1 MNDKLE
7 YEYEKNIEKMKGFIK
22 PNFSIRISGLTEFLA
37 LIGAWFCASLPYGV
51 LGFIVFCKYP
61 AYSLEDTGF
70 VDIFNW
76 LHENKNDVILFSN
89 NSFYYILNNVLIYAG
104 YLGAILY
111 DWVFVFIEIFL
122 LYRFKKFYDAL
133 LPEYKLIKF
142 DKMGLVFWTFVITVV
157 IAYIGLITGSEIIG
171 VFCAICLVVSLL
183 LGSVFFVRL
192 SKAWSQYKV
201 IKHLS
206 YIWCFYFIG
215 QLIAFILGLLGMI
228 DMVDGTIFKA
238 SLIVEIILSMIF
250 YIYIEQKMCIAVYE
264 KEIVVNSVKSVD
276 QVQSITED
284 VKSEE
289 VQADIEGSVE
299 DEEDDEYDD
308 ENDDDL
314 TEEEARY
321 LEDVEF
327 YLEEDGGVIT
337 PEARDILQR
346 KCKRWGISE
355 ERANEI
361 EQMCISSNAGYTN
374 EEKEYIEI
382 YQELSAHGE
391 ITERKRRMLE
401 RERESLGISEE
412 RAKELEENC

>member
-7 YEYEKNIEKMKGFIK
+7 LEYEKNIEKMKGFIK
-22 PNFSIRISGLTEFLA
+22 PNFSIRISGLTELIVWVGVFFL
-37 LIGAWFCASLPYGV
+37 GV
-51 LGFIVFCKYP
+51 LFIGTIMFSIECKYP
-61 AYSLEDTGF
+61 AYYIEDTGF
-70 VDIFNW
+70 VDIIKW
-76 LHENKNDVILFSN
+76 LLDNKNNLFFIRVNLFNLILSN
-89 NSFYYILNNVLIYAG
+89 LIIYLG
-104 YLGAILY
+104 CLGAILY

-122 LYRFKKFYDAL
+122 LYRFKKFYDVL
-133 LPEYKLIKF
+133 LPEFKLIKF

-228 DMVDGTIFKA
+228 DMVDGTIFKV

-250 YIYIEQKMCIAVYE
+250 YIYIGQKMCILVYE

-276 QVQSITED
+276 QVQSIAEE

-314 TEEEARY
+314 TEEE
-321 LEDVEF
+321 
-327 YLEEDGGVIT
+327 
-337 PEARDILQR
+337 
-346 KCKRWGISE
+346 
-355 ERANEI
+355 
-361 EQMCISSNAGYTN
+361 
-374 EEKEYIEI
+374 KEYIEI

-391 ITERKRRMLE
+391 ITERKKRMLE